1 MTAAVWWDSSSTR
14 PGRRS
19 ASTLRN
25 AQTIEDTSHVWDHRH
40 RRTRSTRERGQ
51 GAAQAHAGR
60 PASSR
65 TGRRE
70 EFGARSFGNRS
81 ILADPRNTE
90 VVQEINE
97 AIKARDFWMPFCPSV
112 LAERSPDYLVNP
124 KGVRAPYMI
133 LSFDTTERW
142 TLIEEFQRLTG
153 VGAVLNTSFNLHGFP
168 IVSRPEDALDV
179 LDRSGL
185 RHLAISNWLV
195 SKV

>member
-1 MTAAVWWDSSSTR
+1 
-14 PGRRS
+14 
-19 ASTLRN
+19 
-25 AQTIEDTSHVWDHRH
+25 
-40 RRTRSTRERGQ
+40 
-51 GAAQAHAGR
+51 
-60 PASSR
+60 
-65 TGRRE
+65 
-70 EFGARSFGNRS
+70 
-81 ILADPRNTE
+81 
-90 VVQEINE
+90 
-97 AIKARDFWMPFCPSV
+97 MPFCPSV
-112 LAERSPDYLVNP
+112 LAERSAEYLVNP

-185 RHLAISNWLV
+185 RHLAIGNWLV